1 MDLKDFIATSLSQ
14 IAEGILAASESL
26 AETDAVVNPTHLAT
40 HSRDAQGFGRTLL
53 PDQSERGRLVERV
66 NFDVAV
72 TTEDSTA
79 GKAGLKV
86 GSASFGINAGGDMSS
101 KAGQASRIQFGIPM
115 VFPSR
120 RASTSGQ

>member
-14 IAEGILAASESL
+14 IAEGILAASDSL
-26 AETDAVVNPTHLAT
+26 EDTDAVVNPTRLAT
-40 HSRDAQGFGRTLL
+40 HSRDAQGYGRTLL
-53 PDQSERGRLVERV
+53 SGEPERGRAVERV
-66 NFDVAV
+66 NFDVAI

-86 GSASFGINAGGDMSS
+86 GPASFGLNVGGDMNS

-115 VFPSR
+115 VFPSKR
-120 RASTSGQ
+120 TSTSGE

>member
-14 IAEGILAASESL
+14 IAEGILVASETL
-26 AETDAVVNPTHLAT
+26 ADTDAVVNPTHLAT
-40 HSRDAQGFGRTLL
+40 HSRDSQGFGRTLL
-53 PDQSERGRLVERV
+53 DQSERGRLVERV

-86 GSASFGINAGGDMSS
+86 GAASFGINAGGDMSS

-115 VFPSR
+115 VFPSK
-120 RASTSGQ
+120 RASTSGK